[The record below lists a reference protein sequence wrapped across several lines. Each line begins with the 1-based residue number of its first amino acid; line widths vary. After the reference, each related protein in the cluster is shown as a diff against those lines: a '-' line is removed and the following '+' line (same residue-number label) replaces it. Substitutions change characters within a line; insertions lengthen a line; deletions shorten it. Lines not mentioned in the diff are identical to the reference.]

1 MFKWGESTGRGWL
14 AAVTM
19 AALSPVQAEEAAFGE
34 QSFFSELPVVLTVT
48 RLPQNTLELPASLTV
63 IDRRMIEA
71 SGATEIPD
79 LLRLV
84 AGFQMAHAGG
94 TRSSVTYHGMSDE
107 YARRI
112 QVLVDGR
119 SIYMPANGGVDWPDV
134 PLTLEDI
141 ERIEVLRGPNGVA
154 FGANSFMGVVNI
166 ITRHAAESQGTFAKV
181 QVGGGDYQRAVV
193 RQGGRAGDLDF
204 RVTLEHQSDDGFDDA
219 TFPGKP
225 RPYSIKDDKQSDRVS
240 FRGDYRAGVN
250 DYLNIGLGYNQG
262 PRGQG
267 YLSSGSAG
275 NWDVDLE
282 PAFDAYNRRHYQQL
296 KWRRI
301 LSSDDEF
308 HLNLYHNYTDTQAA
322 YDTALLSAI
331 LDLDDPALIPAYFD
345 GISDQM
351 LSLQQHIKA
360 ERYNLEFEHRFRS
373 NAQLRWVWGAEARLD
388 EVTAEGYL
396 SQDEPVKNR
405 LYRLFAH
412 SEWRPLPAYLV
423 NAGAMLE
430 HNDITG
436 TKVSPRLAV
445 NRTLVPGHAMRISYT
460 RAYRTPA
467 ILEEYADYSH
477 RLSSDG
483 SVFNQL
489 WKSAGGL
496 DPERITAYELGFMG
510 YLGDSRNQYDFK
522 LFKEEIRDRI
532 TPVNDLNYPQPY
544 ANLPQEALVFQNGD
558 WADLRGYELQLKLQ
572 ADEATMVSLGLSY
585 VRAEGVI
592 TRDINPT
599 ETKPVEEYVPRYTVS
614 FLMDHDFGA
623 GWHGSMAMYHVDHQ
637 KFWHTAKV
645 MTLDLRLARYFKLA
659 GNEGVFAVAAHDV
672 NNSYFDYQDE
682 YVINPRVYASLE
694 FQF

>member
-1 MFKWGESTGRGWL
+1 MYKWGVPVLHGCL
-14 AAVTM
+14 AVVSLVALTPANADE
-19 AALSPVQAEEAAFGE
+19 AALGE
-34 QSFFSELPVVLTVT
+34 QGFFSDMPVVLTVT
-48 RLPQNTLELPASLTV
+48 RLPQNILELPASLTV

-94 TRSSVTYHGMSDE
+94 NHTSVTYHGMSDE

-119 SIYMPANGGVDWPDV
+119 SIYMPANGGVDWADI
-134 PLTLEDI
+134 PLTLEDV
-141 ERIEVLRGPNGVA
+141 ERIEVLRGPNGEA

-166 ITRHAAESQGTFAKV
+166 ITRHAADTQGTFAKV
-181 QVGGGDYQRAVV
+181 QAGDGDYQRAVV
-193 RQGGRAGDLDF
+193 RQGGKVGDLDY
-204 RVTLEHQSDDGFDDA
+204 RVTFEHQSDDGFDDV

-250 DYLNIGLGYNQG
+250 DYINIGLGYNQG
-262 PRGQG
+262 PRGHG
-267 YLSSGSAG
+267 YLSSGSGG
-275 NWDVDLE
+275 NWDVDTE
-282 PAFDAYNRRHYQQL
+282 PAFEAYNRRHFQQL

-308 HLNLYHNYTDTQAA
+308 QLNLTHNYTDTQAHFE
-322 YDTALLSAI
+322 TATLSDI
-331 LDLDDPALIPAYFD
+331 LDVNDPALIPAYFN
-345 GISDQM
+345 GISDQS
-351 LSLQQHIKA
+351 LTLQQHIKA
-360 ERYNLEFEHRFRS
+360 ERYNLELQHRFRS

-405 LYRLFAH
+405 LYRAFAH
-412 SEWRPLPAYLV
+412 TEWRPIEAYLV
-423 NAGAMLE
+423 NLGAMVE

-436 TKVSPRLAV
+436 TNVSPRLAI
-445 NRTLVPGHAMRISYT
+445 NRNLAPGHAMRISYT

-489 WKSAGGL
+489 WHSDGGL
-496 DPERITAYELGFMG
+496 KPERITAYELGFMG
-510 YLGDSRNQYDFK
+510 YLGSRRSQYDFK
-522 LFKEEIRDRI
+522 IFKEEIRDMI
-532 TPVNDLNYPQPY
+532 SPVNDLAYPELY

-558 WADLRGYELQLKLQ
+558 QADLRGYELQVKLQ
-572 ADEATMVSLGLSY
+572 PEEDTLVSLGFSH
-585 VRAEGVI
+585 VRAEGAI
-592 TRDINPT
+592 TRDINPVDT
-599 ETKPVEEYVPRYTVS
+599 RAMEEYVPGYTVS
-614 FLMDHDFGA
+614 FLLDHQFGG
-623 GWHGSMAMYHVDHQ
+623 GWSGSMALYHVDHQ
-637 KFWHTAKV
+637 RFWHQAKV
-645 MTLDLRLARYFKLA
+645 NTMDLRLAKAFKVNS
-659 GNEGVFAVAAHDV
+659 NEAVFAIAAHDI
-672 NNSYFDYQDE
+672 NNSYYDYQDE
-682 YVINPRVYASLE
+682 YVINPRVYASVE